1 MWGGTPSIWSSYF
14 FSVLISSWPGCQLW
28 ARSGGVILLPL
39 NTNTGYP
46 HNLSQP
52 FHLPFL
58 YFGALFSLFFWLF
71 WPQIYLSRLENVEK
85 RALGATESGLG
96 SNMNLTTTPL
106 DTHPTH
112 TLFLSH
118 HTPHHHHNVPSP
130 IILHNVGCALLQILD
145 TIYPPLVSCILP
157 WRIHHHMYES
167 ITKAPIGSQIH
178 PLWLKAIKRD
188 ETPHQLISIDL
199 WGGNEPGPKYCN
211 EVKIDSKVINCSHTL

>member
-14 FSVLISSWPGCQLW
+14 FQCWSPRGLAVNCELEAEVWYCS
-28 ARSGGVILLPL
+28 PL
-39 NTNTGYP
+39 TLTGYP

-167 ITKAPIGSQIH
+167 ITKAPIGSQINSS
-178 PLWLKAIKRD
+178 PLTQGDKKGWNTASVD
-188 ETPHQLISIDL
+188 HSNL